1 MAARPRKH
9 NVKIPNLYC
18 KLDKRTSKIYW
29 QYRHPVTGMFI
40 GFGTDEEAA
49 KAAATELNRITSE
62 QETRQS
68 FALID
73 MAMKSSEKKE
83 QGIRVADWIKR
94 YVDIQMERMRDGEI
108 KKPTVKSRRICAQV
122 LADRAPNIRLKDV
135 DTKLIA
141 TIIDEY
147 KYEGKHRMGQLVR
160 SVLNDVFKEAQ
171 HAGEVDPGYNPALAV
186 KNPIAKVKRSRLSI
200 DQWKLIYESAGS
212 MPPCAQNSMLLAL
225 VTGQRI
231 GDIVSMKFSDIWD
244 NHLHVTQNKTGVKLA
259 IPLNLRCDA
268 IGMTLSDVISKCRDR
283 VVSPYLI
290 HHVKHHA
297 YGKAGSHVPEKTISK
312 YFKEARDK
320 ANIVWPKDCTALPP
334 FHEQRS
340 LSSRTY
346 EAQGIDVK
354 TLLGHKTEA
363 MSAMY
368 GDDRGLEW
376 KKLVI

>member
-29 QYRHPVTGMFI
+29 QYRHPVTGSFI
-40 GFGTDEEAA
+40 GFGTDDEAA
-49 KAAATELNRITSE
+49 KAAAIEMNRITAE
-62 QETRQS
+62 QETQQS
-68 FALID
+68 YALID
-73 MAMKSSEKKE
+73 MAMKSSGKKD
-83 QGIRVADWIKR
+83 QGIRVSEWIKK
-94 YVDIQMERMRDGEI
+94 YIEIQMERLRDGEI
-108 KKPTVKSRRICAQV
+108 KNPTVKSRRLCSQI
-122 LADRAPNIRLKDV
+122 LADRVPNLRLKDV
-135 DTKLIA
+135 DTRLIA
-141 TIIDEY
+141 KIIDEY
-147 KYEGKHRMGQLVR
+147 KAEGKHRMGQLIR

-171 HAGEVDPGYNPALAV
+171 HSGEVDPGYNPALAV
-186 KNPIAKVKRSRLSI
+186 KNPVAKVKRSRLSI
-200 DQWKLIYESAGS
+200 EQWKLIFESAGS
-212 MPPCAQNSMLLAL
+212 LPPCAQNSMLLAL

-231 GDIVSMKFSDIWD
+231 GDIVEMKFSDIWD
-244 NHLHVTQNKTGVKLA
+244 NHLHVTQNKTGMKLA

-268 IGMTLSDVISKCRDR
+268 IGLTLADVISKCRDR

-297 YGKAGSHVPEKTISK
+297 YGKAGSHVPEKTISR

-320 ANIVWPKDCTALPP
+320 ANITWPKDCTALPP

-346 EAQGIDVK
+346 KAQGIDVK

-363 MSAMY
+363 MSVMY

-376 KKLVI
+376 KKVVI

>member
-29 QYRHPVTGMFI
+29 QYRHPVTGTFV

-73 MAMKSSEKKE
+73 MAIKKTDNKEK
-83 QGIRVADWIKR
+83 GIRVADWIKR

-108 KKPTVKSRRICAQV
+108 KKPTVKSRRLCAQV
-122 LADRAPNIRLKDV
+122 LADRAPNVRLKDV

-141 TIIDEY
+141 KIIDEY
-147 KYEGKHRMGQLVR
+147 KSEGKHRMGQLIR

-171 HAGEVDPGYNPALAV
+171 HAGEVEPGYNPALAV

-200 DQWKLIYESAGS
+200 EQWKLIYESAGTL
-212 MPPCAQNSMLLAL
+212 PPCAQNSMLLAL

-231 GDIVSMKFSDIWD
+231 GDIVAMKFSDIWD
-244 NHLHVTQNKTGVKLA
+244 NHLHITQSKTGMKLA

-268 IGMTLSDVISKCRDR
+268 IGVTLSEVISKCRDR

-320 ANIVWPKDCTALPP
+320 ANIAWPKDCIALPP

-346 EAQGIDVK
+346 KAQGIDVK

-363 MSAMY
+363 MSTMY

-376 KKLVI
+376 NKLVI